1 MIAGKKLKRPLKKRF
16 KEEEDFDVP
25 RNKNKHHDKTTWR
38 LLRSE
43 QKEKYG
49 KQLQKIVE
57 TTNQRIGNS
66 H

>member
-1 MIAGKKLKRPLKKRF
+1 MIAGKKIKRPLKKRF
-16 KEEEDFDVP
+16 KEEEDIDVP

-49 KQLQKIVE
+49 K
-57 TTNQRIGNS
+57 
-66 H
+66 

>member
-16 KEEEDFDVP
+16 KEEEEFDTP

-43 QKEKYG
+43 QREKYG

-57 TTNQRIGNS
+57 ATNQRIGNS